1 LNDCGKFEKYKYSII
16 ESYRDHECILIG
28 GCHFYMNEKKEI
40 IDKKEGR
47 EDLVVGLNMDDF
59 ENKFNEFVKSPK
71 LNGLNHVMT
80 FESFLRD
87 KYSID
92 IM

>member
-1 LNDCGKFEKYKYSII
+1 MILKIHKNSVDVFNGFVAYSDA
-16 ESYRDHECILIG
+16 ELLFAS
-28 GCHFYMNEKKEI
+28 
-40 IDKKEGR
+40 
-47 EDLVVGLNMDDF
+47 MDDF